1 MRRVVSFILFCALF
15 AAATVFAEEAPIPS
29 QEEAGGEGRAPAH
42 EEKIVEVKPPI
53 EIKAHAH
60 KEKVAEENASVE
72 EAAPVTEEKAPEN
85 APSAP
90 EEIIEEKIFEE
101 RDGIAYYHGDP
112 NFPVWSMGNRVGAV
126 ADLSSAYI
134 SDTNEKW
141 RLIGFLSFPVVL
153 REKAGLRAA
162 IPLEEELRECWF
174 WQKVK
179 TGDFFFNR
187 DGIPGNKVEG
197 EAFWRELSAYQMLL
211 EAAEINMA
219 RMEQ

>member
-1 MRRVVSFILFCALF
+1 MRRVVSFILFCALLG
-15 AAATVFAEEAPIPS
+15 AATAFADEAPLPV
-29 QEEAGGEGRAPAH
+29 QEQVIGEGRAPSH
-42 EEKIVEVKPPI
+42 EEKIVEVKPPV
-53 EIKAHAH
+53 EKKTPAHE
-60 KEKVAEENASVE
+60 EKVVEENAPLE
-72 EAAPVTEEKAPEN
+72 EASPAPEEKASESMQP
-85 APSAP
+85 AP

-101 RDGIAYYHGDP
+101 RDGIAYFHGDP

-134 SDTNEKW
+134 ADTNEKW

-153 REKAGLRAA
+153 RERAGLRAA

-219 RMEQ
+219 RMGQ

>member
-1 MRRVVSFILFCALF
+1 MRRVISFILFCALF
-15 AAATVFAEEAPIPS
+15 GAAAVFAEEATLPA
-29 QEEAGGEGRAPAH
+29 QEQVIGEGRAPSH
-42 EEKIVEVKPPI
+42 EEKIVEAKPPV
-53 EIKAHAH
+53 EKKTPAYE
-60 KEKVAEENASVE
+60 EKVAEENASVE
-72 EAAPVTEEKAPEN
+72 ESAPAPDEKAAGSIP
-85 APSAP
+85 PAP
-90 EEIIEEKIFEE
+90 EEIIEEKTFEE
-101 RDGIAYYHGDP
+101 RDGIAYYRGDP

-153 REKAGLRAA
+153 RERAGLRAA
-162 IPLEEELRECWF
+162 IPLEDELRECWF

-187 DGIPGNKVEG
+187 NGIPGNKVEG
-197 EAFWRELSAYQMLL
+197 EAFWRELSVYQMLL

-219 RMEQ
+219 QMGR